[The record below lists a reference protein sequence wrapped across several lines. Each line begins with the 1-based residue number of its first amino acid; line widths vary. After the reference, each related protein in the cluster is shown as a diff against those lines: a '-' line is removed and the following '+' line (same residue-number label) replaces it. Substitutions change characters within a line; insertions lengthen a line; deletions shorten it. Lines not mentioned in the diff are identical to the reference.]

1 MQYENKNKENN
12 EKIKAVKYLSCC
24 YCDDGIEDGFEAYK
38 ENGEKVENEYF
49 NMLYSF
55 E

>member
-1 MQYENKNKENN
+1 MGKKKIKDKNG
-12 EKIKAVKYLSCC
+12 KIKAVKYLAAA
-24 YCDDGIEDGFEAYK
+24 YYDDCTENWFEAYK